1 MSRTK
6 NREKWGLERER
17 DENREVLHEER
28 QGAYSEVEGDFAIY
42 LGRLDLG
49 EETGDFA
56 SGEFVG
62 ESGGID
68 GGKEGSHQHEG

>member
-1 MSRTK
+1 M
-6 NREKWGLERER
+6 
-17 DENREVLHEER
+17 HEER
-28 QGAYSEVEGDFAIY
+28 QAAYSEVEGDFAIY

-68 GGKEGSHQHEG
+68 GGKEGSRQHEG